1 MTHIRINA
9 GMFGLLLLATGSA
22 SCSSNGSSAGSEP
35 PRTVGVVVNG
45 SSTTLA
51 ASQGFYM
58 ISSDTT
64 TVSGAN
70 GAGYPLINLRFP
82 GNKTGRFTCG
92 ANAGIDYT
100 PALGTTY
107 IAGTGGDCTIT
118 VTSYGAVGEAI
129 IGTFS
134 GTPKSSAGSVML
146 NEGGFNVVRQKDL

>member
-1 MTHIRINA
+1 
-9 GMFGLLLLATGSA
+9 MFGLLLLATGSA
-22 SCSSNGSSAGSEP
+22 SCSSNGASAMSEP

-45 SSTTLA
+45 SSTTLG

-82 GNKTGRFTCG
+82 GNKLGRFTCG
-92 ANAGIDYT
+92 TNAGIDYT

-107 IAGTGGDCTIT
+107 IAGAGGDCTIT
-118 VTSYGAVGEAI
+118 ITSYGAVGGAI
-129 IGTFS
+129 VGTFS
-134 GTPKSSAGSVML
+134 GTPKGGAASVIL
-146 NEGGFNVVRQKDL
+146 DEGGFNVVRQKDL